1 MFHISQL
8 NKNDIYLLTD
18 KEDLNKVINMIGDN
32 DGEYFIG
39 KKEIFYW
46 KVRNLPETVILL
58 TGLKEVNYQTL
69 KGE

>member
-18 KEDLNKVINMIGDN
+18 KEDFSKVMNMIGDN
-32 DGEYFIG
+32 DGEYIVG

-46 KVRNLPETVILL
+46 KVKNLPETVILL
-58 TGLKEVNYQTL
+58 TCLKEVNYQTL

>member
-8 NKNDIYLLTD
+8 NKNDIYLLID
-18 KEDLNKVINMIGDN
+18 KEDFSKVMNMIGDN
-32 DGEYFIG
+32 DGEYLVG

-46 KVRNLPETVILL
+46 KVKNLPETVILL
-58 TGLKEVNYQTL
+58 TSLKEVNYQTL

>member
-8 NKNDIYLLTD
+8 NKNDIYLLID
-18 KEDLNKVINMIGDN
+18 KEDFSKVMNMIGDN
-32 DGEYFIG
+32 DGEYLVG

-46 KVRNLPETVILL
+46 KVNNLPETVILL
-58 TGLKEVNYQTL
+58 TSLKEVNYQTL